1 MLMNPVVLPCRHTY
15 CLKCFEENSVVTL
28 RCPLCRQEVEHN
40 DVTPAKT
47 TQNIIEGYSTY
58 YLDYS
63 YQKHRNFITI
73 GAERGIFRNGK
84 M

>member
-28 RCPLCRQEVEHN
+28 RCPLCRQEVEHD

-47 TQNIIEGYSTY
+47 TQKIIEGYNTY

-63 YQKHRNFITI
+63 CRKPRSFITI
-73 GAERGIFRNGK
+73 GAGRGISKSGK